1 MIKPSVCSQSL
12 FFSLVFANTSVI
24 SHIHI
29 LMILNIIYVLK
40 VPNSGSNLSVQ
51 DISSFV
57 TVRHLI

>member
-24 SHIHI
+24 SHI